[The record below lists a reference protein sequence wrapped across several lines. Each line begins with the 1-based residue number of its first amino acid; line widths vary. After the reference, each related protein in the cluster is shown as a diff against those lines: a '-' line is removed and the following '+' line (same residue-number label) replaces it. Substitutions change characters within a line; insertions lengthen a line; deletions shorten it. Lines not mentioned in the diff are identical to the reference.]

1 MRSLMLLVL
10 TLAVCLATSKAGAAS
25 VDAKVR
31 AAKKACLTGDPAKG
45 VEILTDLFI
54 DTNDPTYIF
63 NQGRC
68 FEQNNQFAD
77 AIGRFREYLRK
88 AKTVSAEYRMEAEKH
103 IADCQAL
110 LGKKDGESTHQ
121 ASPEAVKPEI
131 PPAAT
136 PKSSSPNQAQAA
148 PVQDAPVRPVPLVVA
163 ESTRPGGAAGSSL
176 RVAGLVTASVGAA
189 ALVAGLILNLKY
201 NSTIGDL
208 RSNWSAGAST
218 SNQNY
223 KTMSAVGYGV
233 GAGCVAAGAIFYI
246 LGWSAGNTALGPAVV
261 AGGPGALLTGG
272 F

>member
-1 MRSLMLLVL
+1 MLLVL

-68 FEQNNQFAD
+68 FEQNSQFAD

-88 AKTVSAEYRMEAEKH
+88 AKSASAEYRMEAEKH

-110 LGKKDGESTHQ
+110 LGKKDGESPHQ
-121 ASPEAVKPEI
+121 ASPEAVKPER

-136 PKSSSPNQAQAA
+136 PKVLSPNQVQAA
-148 PVQDAPVRPVPLVVA
+148 PVQPVPLVVA
-163 ESTRPGGAAGSSL
+163 ESARPGGAAGSGL
-176 RVAGLVTASVGAA
+176 RVAGVITASVGAA

-208 RSNWSAGAST
+208 RSNWSAGASS

-233 GAGCVAAGAIFYI
+233 GAGCIAVGAIFYI